1 MYMKSRDK
9 TCSDPF
15 AGVTG
20 KPPIHERPLLTPDQ
34 ATEVVALF
42 QALANDSRLRLL
54 HALARA
60 EELCVTHLAAAV
72 EMTPQAV
79 SNQLRRLI
87 DRRIVA
93 TRREGNHI
101 YYRIIDPCVPGLLSL
116 GLCLAEETGRLPD
129 LTQAP
134 LPSRAKS
141 PMTSKRQ
148 LSRAAHKGR
157 SMRTS
162 SKRRAS

>member
-1 MYMKSRDK
+1 MKTCDK
-9 TCSDPF
+9 TCSDPI
-15 AGVTG
+15 ASVTG

-42 QALANDSRLRLL
+42 QVLANDSRLRLL

-60 EELCVTHLAAAV
+60 GELCVTDLAAAV
-72 EMTPQAV
+72 EMTPQAI

-93 TRREGNHI
+93 TRREGNRIH
-101 YYRIIDPCVPGLLSL
+101 YRIIDPCVPGLLSL

-134 LPSRAKS
+134 PPPRGK
-141 PMTSKRQ
+141 
-148 LSRAAHKGR
+148 LSVAAHRQSSRVRR
-157 SMRTS
+157 S
-162 SKRRAS
+162 KKV

>member
-1 MYMKSRDK
+1 MKTCDN
-9 TCSDPF
+9 TCSDPM
-15 AGVTG
+15 ASVTG

-42 QALANDSRLRLL
+42 QVLANDSRLRLV
-54 HALARA
+54 HALVRA
-60 EELCVTHLAAAV
+60 EELCVTDLAAVV
-72 EMTPQAV
+72 EMTPQAI

-129 LTQAP
+129 LTQMAAAP
-134 LPSRAKS
+134 RGKLSVAARRQSSR
-141 PMTSKRQ
+141 TRRSK
-148 LSRAAHKGR
+148 KV
-157 SMRTS
+157 
-162 SKRRAS
+162 

>member
-1 MYMKSRDK
+1 MKSRNL
-9 TCSDPF
+9 TCSDPM
-15 AGVTG
+15 ASVTG
-20 KPPIHERPLLTPDQ
+20 KPPIQERPLLTPDQ

-60 EELCVTHLAAAV
+60 EELCVTDLAAAV

-101 YYRIIDPCVPGLLSL
+101 YYRIIDPCVPGLLSR

-129 LTQAP
+129 LTHAP
-134 LPSRAKS
+134 PPSRGKS
-141 PMTSKRQ
+141 PAAARRQ
-148 LSRAAHKGR
+148 TSRANGASKTGR
-157 SMRTS
+157 A
-162 SKRRAS
+162 RRG

>member
-1 MYMKSRDK
+1 MKSREM
-9 TCSDPF
+9 TCSDPI
-15 AGVTG
+15 ANVTG
-20 KPPIHERPLLTPDQ
+20 KPPIHERPLLTPEQ

-60 EELCVTHLAAAV
+60 EELCVTDLAAAV
-72 EMTPQAV
+72 EMTPQAI

-116 GLCLAEETGRLPD
+116 GLRSEEHTSELQSRENLVCRL
-129 LTQAP
+129 L
-134 LPSRAKS
+134 LEK
-141 PMTSKRQ
+141 K
-148 LSRAAHKGR
+148 
-157 SMRTS
+157 
-162 SKRRAS
+162 

>member
-1 MYMKSRDK
+1 MKLRDM
-9 TCSDPF
+9 TCSDPI
-15 AGVTG
+15 ASVTG

-60 EELCVTHLAAAV
+60 EELCVTDLAAAV
-72 EMTPQAV
+72 EMTPQAI
-79 SNQLRRLI
+79 SNQLRRLV

-93 TRREGNHI
+93 TRREGNYI

-116 GLCLAEETGRLPD
+116 GLCLAEETGRLPE
-129 LTQAP
+129 LTRAP
-134 LPSRAKS
+134 LPSRHKS
-141 PMTSKRQ
+141 EVAAKRQ
-148 LSRAAHKGR
+148 SFRSCRAGR
-157 SMRTS
+157 S
-162 SKRRAS
+162 RRG

>member
-1 MYMKSRDK
+1 MKSREMN
-9 TCSDPF
+9 CSDPM
-15 AGVTG
+15 AALTG
-20 KPPIHERPLLTPDQ
+20 KPPIHDRPLLTPDQ

-60 EELCVTHLAAAV
+60 EELCVSDLAVAV
-72 EMTPQAV
+72 EMTPQAI

-134 LPSRAKS
+134 SPSRGKS
-141 PMTSKRQ
+141 PAAAKRQ
-148 LSRAAHKGR
+148 SSRAGRVRR
-157 SMRTS
+157 SM
-162 SKRRAS
+162 KA

>member
-1 MYMKSRDK
+1 L
-9 TCSDPF
+9 DPI
-15 AGVTG
+15 ANVTG
-20 KPPIHERPLLTPDQ
+20 KPPIHERPLLTPEQ
-34 ATEVVALF
+34 ATEVVAMF

-60 EELCVTHLAAAV
+60 EELCVTDLAAAV
-72 EMTPQAV
+72 EMTPQAI

-116 GLCLAEETGRLPD
+116 GLCLAEETGRLPEI
-129 LTQAP
+129 TQAKALSHIKSRQAP
-134 LPSRAKS
+134 KRQASRAG
-141 PMTSKRQ
+141 
-148 LSRAAHKGR
+148 RAGR
-157 SMRTS
+157 SR
-162 SKRRAS
+162 KA

>member
-1 MYMKSRDK
+1 MKARDK
-9 TCSDPF
+9 TCSDPIV
-15 AGVTG
+15 GVTG
-20 KPPIHERPLLTPDQ
+20 KPPIHERPLLTPEQ
-34 ATEVVALF
+34 ATEIVALF
-42 QALANDSRLRLL
+42 QALANASRLRLL

-60 EELCVTHLAAAV
+60 EELCVTDLAAAV
-72 EMTPQAV
+72 EMTPQAT
-79 SNQLRRLI
+79 SNQLRRLV

-134 LPSRAKS
+134 LHSRGMSSAAARGQATR
-141 PMTSKRQ
+141 PGRVG
-148 LSRAAHKGR
+148 RAIRGR
-157 SMRTS
+157 
-162 SKRRAS
+162 KV

>member
-1 MYMKSRDK
+1 MKSRDT
-9 TCSDPF
+9 TCSDPI
-15 AGVTG
+15 ANVTG

-60 EELCVTHLAAAV
+60 EELCVTDLAEAV
-72 EMTPQAV
+72 EMTPQAI

-93 TRREGNHI
+93 TRREGNYI

-116 GLCLAEETGRLPD
+116 GLCLAEETGRLPA

-134 LPSRAKS
+134 LPFR
-141 PMTSKRQ
+141 
-148 LSRAAHKGR
+148 GR
-157 SMRTS
+157 SRVAAKRHSPRAGRAGS
-162 SKRRAS
+162 SRKA

>member
-1 MYMKSRDK
+1 MKSCDK
-9 TCSDPF
+9 TCSDPV

-60 EELCVTHLAAAV
+60 EELCVTDLAAAT
-72 EMTPQAV
+72 EMTPQAT
-79 SNQLRRLI
+79 SNQLRRLV

-116 GLCLAEETGRLPD
+116 GMCLAEETGRLPA

-134 LPSRAKS
+134 PPSRGKS
-141 PMTSKRQ
+141 PAAARRQ
-148 LSRAAHKGR
+148 ASRARGAGKA
-157 SMRTS
+157 S
-162 SKRRAS
+162 RARKV

>member
-1 MYMKSRDK
+1 MKSRDK
-9 TCSDPF
+9 TCSDPM
-15 AGVTG
+15 ASLTG

-60 EELCVTHLAAAV
+60 EELCVTDLAAAV
-72 EMTPQAV
+72 EMTPQAI

-129 LTQAP
+129 LTLTP
-134 LPSRAKS
+134 LPSRHKS
-141 PMTSKRQ
+141 AAEAKRQ
-148 LSRAAHKGR
+148 SSRAIRTGR
-157 SMRTS
+157 SR
-162 SKRRAS
+162 KV

>member
-1 MYMKSRDK
+1 MKSRHN
-9 TCSDPF
+9 TCSDPM
-15 AGVTG
+15 ADVTG

-34 ATEVVALF
+34 ATEIVALF

-60 EELCVTHLAAAV
+60 EELCVTDLAAAV
-72 EMTPQAV
+72 EMTPQAI
-79 SNQLRRLI
+79 SNQLRRLV

-116 GLCLAEETGRLPD
+116 GLCLAEETGWLPN
-129 LTQAP
+129 LSQTP
-134 LPSRAKS
+134 RPSRGKS
-141 PMTSKRQ
+141 SAVKRQ
-148 LSRAAHKGR
+148 SSRAGR
-157 SMRTS
+157 SVRS
-162 SKRRAS
+162 GRE

>member
-1 MYMKSRDK
+1 MKSRDI
-9 TCSDPF
+9 TCSDPI
-15 AGVTG
+15 AYVTG

-42 QALANDSRLRLL
+42 QALANDSRLRML

-60 EELCVTHLAAAV
+60 EELCVTDLAAAM
-72 EMTPQAV
+72 EMTPQAI

-101 YYRIIDPCVPGLLSL
+101 YYRIIDPCVHGLLSL

-129 LTQAP
+129 ITQSPP
-134 LPSRAKS
+134 LSRGKS
-141 PMTSKRQ
+141 LVAAKRQ
-148 LSRAAHKGR
+148 ASRPGRAGR
-157 SMRTS
+157 SR
-162 SKRRAS
+162 KA

>member
-1 MYMKSRDK
+1 MKSRDM
-9 TCSDPF
+9 TCSDPM
-15 AGVTG
+15 ASVTG
-20 KPPIHERPLLTPDQ
+20 NPPIHERPLLTPDE

-60 EELCVTHLAAAV
+60 EELCVTDLAAAV
-72 EMTPQAV
+72 EMTPQAI
-79 SNQLRRLI
+79 SNQLRRLV

-116 GLCLAEETGRLPD
+116 GMCLAEETGRLPA

-134 LPSRAKS
+134 PPSRGKS
-141 PMTSKRQ
+141 SAAARRQ
-148 LSRAAHKGR
+148 VSRAGGAGKA
-157 SMRTS
+157 S
-162 SKRRAS
+162 RARKV

>member
-1 MYMKSRDK
+1 MKSRDM
-9 TCSDPF
+9 TCSDPM
-15 AGVTG
+15 ASVTG
-20 KPPIHERPLLTPDQ
+20 KPPIQERPLLTPIQ

-60 EELCVTHLAAAV
+60 EELCVTDLAEAV

-116 GLCLAEETGRLPD
+116 GLCLAEETGRLPR

-134 LPSRAKS
+134 PPSRGKS
-141 PMTSKRQ
+141 PLAAKRQ
-148 LSRAAHKGR
+148 SARAGRAGR
-157 SMRTS
+157 SR
-162 SKRRAS
+162 KA

>member
-1 MYMKSRDK
+1 MKSRDK
-9 TCSDPF
+9 TCSDPM
-15 AGVTG
+15 ASLTG

-60 EELCVTHLAAAV
+60 EELCVTDLAAAV
-72 EMTPQAV
+72 EMTPQAI

-93 TRREGNHI
+93 TRREGNYI

-129 LTQAP
+129 LTQAS
-134 LPSRAKS
+134 LPSRGKS
-141 PMTSKRQ
+141 RVAAKRQ
-148 LSRAAHKGR
+148 ASGAGRANRAGR
-157 SMRTS
+157 SRKT
-162 SKRRAS
+162 